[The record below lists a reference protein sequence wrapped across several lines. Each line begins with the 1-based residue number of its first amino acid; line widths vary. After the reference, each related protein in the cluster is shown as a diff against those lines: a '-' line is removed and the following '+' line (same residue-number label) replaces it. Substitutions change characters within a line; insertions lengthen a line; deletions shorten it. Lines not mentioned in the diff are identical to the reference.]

1 MKIMNKKII
10 FSVFCLFI
18 FLVSSAQELANVSGN
33 QPVISPKIGENDVTF
48 SIMAPYA
55 ASVKL
60 SGAWMVAPANS
71 IDMVKAKT
79 GLWSVTIP
87 TPKPELYTYS
97 FVVDGLTVRD
107 PNNIFQQRDG
117 TRYLSVLLIP
127 GEMTANYFEANQ
139 RGNLSKVWYES
150 PTLGLTRRMYVYT
163 PYGYDG
169 GKGKYPV
176 LYLLHGAGGDEDA
189 WSTMGRACQIM
200 DNLIEKKLATPMIVV
215 MTNGN
220 ATQTAAQNDV
230 PLVRSQGGNAISTS
244 GKFEESIV
252 KDVVPYIDK
261 NYRTYT
267 DRNHRAIT
275 GLSMGGAHATLAGL
289 NNIDKFAWVGSFSGA
304 FVLWPNARDPKG
316 GQNINLD
323 AVGKTVFPNL
333 NSSANSKLKLLY
345 ISCGNDDFLF
355 QANRQFKDWLKE
367 KKIKFVDVETPGYA
381 HVWSYW
387 RISLIDFT
395 GRLFK

>member
-1 MKIMNKKII
+1 MKTRYITTL
-10 FSVFCLFI
+10 FCLFI
-18 FLVSSAQELANVSGN
+18 FAGSFAQELANFAGRE
-33 QPVISPKIGENDVTF
+33 PVISPEIKSTEITF
-48 SIMAPYA
+48 RILAPYA
-55 ASVKL
+55 ATVKL
-60 SGAWMVAPANS
+60 YGSWMKDMNSAVELKKNEKGIWTVTVPAPS
-71 IDMVKAKT
+71 
-79 GLWSVTIP
+79 
-87 TPKPELYTYS
+87 PELYTYN
-97 FVVDGLTVRD
+97 FIVDGLSVAD
-107 PNNIFQQRDG
+107 ANNVFMQRDG
-117 TRYLSVLLIP
+117 RRYLSVLLIP
-127 GEMTANYFEANQ
+127 GEHTANYYEANL

-150 PTLGLTRRMYVYT
+150 PTLEMTRRMFVYT

-169 GKGKYPV
+169 GTAKYPV

-200 DNLIEKKLATPMIVV
+200 DNLIEKKLARPMIVV

-220 ATQTAAQNDV
+220 ANQIAAQNDV
-230 PLVRSQGGNAISTS
+230 PLVRSQGQGNTISTA

-252 KDVVPYIDK
+252 KDVIPYIDRT
-261 NYRTYT
+261 YRTYT
-267 DRNHRAIT
+267 DRKYRAIT
-275 GLSMGGAHATLAGL
+275 GLSMGGAQATLAGL
-289 NNIDKFAWVGSFSGA
+289 KNIDKFAWVGSFSGA
-304 FVLWPNARDPKG
+304 FVLWPNARDQKG
-316 GQNINLD
+316 GQNLNLD
-323 AVGKTVFPNL
+323 AIGKQVFPNL

-395 GRLFK
+395 SRLFK

>member
-1 MKIMNKKII
+1 MKTRYITTL
-10 FSVFCLFI
+10 FCLFI
-18 FLVSSAQELANVSGN
+18 FAGSFAQELANFAGRE
-33 QPVISPKIGENDVTF
+33 PVISPEIKSTEITF
-48 SIMAPYA
+48 RILAPYA
-55 ASVKL
+55 ATVKL
-60 SGAWMVAPANS
+60 YGSWMKDMNSAVELKKNEKGIWTVTVPAPS
-71 IDMVKAKT
+71 
-79 GLWSVTIP
+79 
-87 TPKPELYTYS
+87 PELYTYN
-97 FVVDGLTVRD
+97 FIVDGLSVAD
-107 PNNIFQQRDG
+107 ANNVFMQRDG
-117 TRYLSVLLIP
+117 RRYLSVLLIP
-127 GEMTANYFEANQ
+127 GEHTANYYEANL

-150 PTLGLTRRMYVYT
+150 PTLEMTRRMFVYT

-169 GKGKYPV
+169 GTAKYPV

-200 DNLIEKKLATPMIVV
+200 DNLIEKKLARPMIVV

-220 ATQTAAQNDV
+220 ANQIAAQNDV
-230 PLVRSQGGNAISTS
+230 PLVRSQGQGYEISTA

-267 DRNHRAIT
+267 DRKYRAIT
-275 GLSMGGAHATLAGL
+275 GLSMGGAQATLAGL

-304 FVLWPNARDPKG
+304 FVLWPNGRDPKG
-316 GQNINLD
+316 GQNLNVD
-323 AVGKTVFPNL
+323 AIGKQVFPNL
-333 NSSANSKLKLLY
+333 NSSTNSKLKLLY

-395 GRLFK
+395 SRLFK

>member
-1 MKIMNKKII
+1 MKRSYII
-10 FSVFCLFI
+10 SALCLFI
-18 FLVSSAQELANVSGN
+18 FMGSYAQELANFAGRE
-33 QPVISPKIGENDVTF
+33 PVISPEIKDKEVIF
-48 SIMAPYA
+48 RISAPYA
-55 ASVKL
+55 ATVKL
-60 SGAWMVAPANS
+60 FGSWMKDMNS
-71 IDMVKAKT
+71 AVELKKNEK
-79 GLWSVTIP
+79 GLWVVTIP
-87 TPKPELYTYS
+87 APSPELYTYS
-97 FVVDGLTVRD
+97 YIVDGLTIPD
-107 PNNIFQQRDG
+107 ANNVFMQRDG

-127 GEMTANYFEANQ
+127 GELTANYFEATQ
-139 RGNLSKVWYES
+139 RGTLSKIWYES
-150 PTLGLTRRMYVYT
+150 PTLGMTRRMYVYT
-163 PYGYDG
+163 PYGYEVG
-169 GKGKYPV
+169 TTKYPV

-200 DNLIEKKLATPMIVV
+200 DNLIDKKLARPMIVI

-220 ATQTAAQNDV
+220 ANQTAAQNDV
-230 PLVRSQGGNAISTS
+230 PLVRSQGQGNAISTA

-261 NYRTYT
+261 NYRTYS
-267 DRNHRAIT
+267 DREQRAIT
-275 GLSMGGAHATLAGL
+275 GLSMGGAHATLTGL

-316 GQNINLD
+316 GQNLNLE
-323 AVGKTVFPNL
+323 AIGKQVFPNL
-333 NSSANSKLKLLY
+333 NSSANSKLELLY

-355 QANRQFKDWLKE
+355 QANRQFKGWLKE

-395 GRLFK
+395 SRLFK

>member
-1 MKIMNKKII
+1 M
-10 FSVFCLFI
+10 
-18 FLVSSAQELANVSGN
+18 VSSAQEMANVAGRQS
-33 QPVISPKIGENDVTF
+33 VVSPKIGENEITF

-60 SGAWMVAPANS
+60 SGSWMAAPARSVDMIKAGSGVWS
-71 IDMVKAKT
+71 I
-79 GLWSVTIP
+79 TIP
-87 TPKPELYTYS
+87 APKPELYTYS
-97 FVVDGLTVRD
+97 FNVDGLNVRD
-107 PNNIFQQRDG
+107 PNNIFLQRDG
-117 TRYLSVLLIP
+117 TRYMSVLLVP
-127 GEMTANYFEANQ
+127 GELTANYFEANK

-169 GKGKYPV
+169 GTAKYPV

-200 DNLIEKKLATPMIVV
+200 DNLIEKKLAKPMIVV

-220 ATQTAAQNDV
+220 ANQTAAQNDV
-230 PLVRSQGGNAISTS
+230 PQVRSQGNQISAA

-267 DRNHRAIT
+267 DRGNRAIT
-275 GLSMGGAHATLAGL
+275 GLSMGGAQATLAGL
-289 NNIDKFAWVGSFSGA
+289 NNPDKFAWVGSFSGA

-316 GQNINLD
+316 GQNLNLD
-323 AVGKTVFPNL
+323 AVGKQVFPNL
-333 NSSANSKLKLLY
+333 NSSANSRLKLLY
-345 ISCGNDDFLF
+345 ISCGNDDFMF
-355 QANRQFKDWLKE
+355 EANRQFKGWLKE

-387 RISLIDFT
+387 RISLVDFSS
-395 GRLFK
+395 RLFK

>member
-1 MKIMNKKII
+1 M
-10 FSVFCLFI
+10 
-18 FLVSSAQELANVSGN
+18 
-33 QPVISPKIGENDVTF
+33 
-48 SIMAPYA
+48 
-55 ASVKL
+55 
-60 SGAWMVAPANS
+60 
-71 IDMVKAKT
+71 
-79 GLWSVTIP
+79 
-87 TPKPELYTYS
+87 
-97 FVVDGLTVRD
+97 
-107 PNNIFQQRDG
+107 QRDG
-117 TRYLSVLLIP
+117 RRYLSVLLIP
-127 GEMTANYFEANQ
+127 GEHTANYYEANL

-150 PTLGLTRRMYVYT
+150 PTLEMTRRMFVYT

-169 GKGKYPV
+169 GTAKYPV

-200 DNLIEKKLATPMIVV
+200 DNLIEKKLARPIIVV

-220 ATQTAAQNDV
+220 ANQTAAQNDV
-230 PLVRSQGGNAISTS
+230 PLVRSQGQGYEISTA

-267 DRNHRAIT
+267 DRKYRAIT
-275 GLSMGGAHATLAGL
+275 GLSMGGAQATLAGL
-289 NNIDKFAWVGSFSGA
+289 KNIDKFAWVGSFSGA

-316 GQNINLD
+316 GQNLNLD
-323 AVGKTVFPNL
+323 AIGKQVFPNL

-395 GRLFK
+395 SRLFK

>member
-1 MKIMNKKII
+1 MKKRYII
-10 FSVFCLFI
+10 SALSLFI
-18 FLVSSAQELANVSGN
+18 FVASFAQELANFAGRE
-33 QPVISPKIGENDVTF
+33 PVISPEIKEKEIIF
-48 SIMAPYA
+48 RISAPYA

-60 SGAWMVAPANS
+60 SGSWMVAPATS

-79 GLWSVTIP
+79 GVWSVTIP

-97 FVVDGLTVRD
+97 FVVDGLNVRD

-127 GEMTANYFEANQ
+127 GELTANYFEAKQ

-163 PYGYDG
+163 PFGYDG
-169 GKGKYPV
+169 GTTKYPV

-189 WSTMGRACQIM
+189 WCTMGRACQIM
-200 DNLIEKKLATPMIVV
+200 DNLIEKKLARPMIVV

-220 ATQTAAQNDV
+220 ANQTAAQSDV
-230 PLVRSQGGNAISTS
+230 PLVRSQGQGNAISTE

-261 NYRTYT
+261 NYRTFTSREY
-267 DRNHRAIT
+267 RAIT
-275 GLSMGGAHATLAGL
+275 GLSMGGAHATYAGL
-289 NNIDKFAWVGSFSGA
+289 NNIDKFAWVGTFSGA
-304 FVLWPNARDPKG
+304 FVLWPSARDTQG
-316 GQNINLD
+316 AQSLNLD
-323 AVGKTVFPNL
+323 AVGKQVFPNL

-355 QANRQFKDWLKE
+355 QANRQFKGWLKE

-395 GRLFK
+395 SRLFK